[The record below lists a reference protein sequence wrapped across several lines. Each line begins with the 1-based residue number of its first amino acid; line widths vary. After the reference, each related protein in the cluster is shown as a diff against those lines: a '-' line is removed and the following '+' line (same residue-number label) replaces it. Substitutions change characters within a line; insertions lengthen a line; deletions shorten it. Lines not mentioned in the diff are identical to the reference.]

1 MDTNTALGSRGALAD
16 ERVQA
21 LILGALA
28 SWIPVLLAHAQRGEH
43 GLLVETAVL
52 FGASL
57 LLCRVSETP
66 LRPGVL
72 LLVGAVAGEAVS
84 EATHAGLGIVG
95 GVWAPAGAQMLA
107 AVPAVLAGG
116 SIGVWLREPEA
127 GVAIPLVSMA
137 VGCASC
143 LALAHGFLA
152 VALFLV
158 GGSAA
163 AAVLRPQYALLWS
176 SLIAGTTSLLAVVA
190 LLGKGG
196 GPGNLWP
203 VVLAL
208 QAIIVTPLAYV
219 GGVIGLLIARS
230 RRRDGGST
238 EEQS

>member
-1 MDTNTALGSRGALAD
+1 
-16 ERVQA
+16 
-21 LILGALA
+21 
-28 SWIPVLLAHAQRGEH
+28 
-43 GLLVETAVL
+43 
-52 FGASL
+52 
-57 LLCRVSETP
+57 
-66 LRPGVL
+66 
-72 LLVGAVAGEAVS
+72 
-84 EATHAGLGIVG
+84 
-95 GVWAPAGAQMLA
+95 MLA

-116 SIGVWLREPEA
+116 SIGVWLGDPEA
-127 GVAIPLVSMA
+127 GMAVPVVSMA

-152 VALFLV
+152 VAIFLV
-158 GGSAA
+158 AGSAA
-163 AAVLRPQYALLWS
+163 AAVLRPPYALLWS

-230 RRRDGGST
+230 LRRDTNST
-238 EEQS
+238 AEQV